1 MIESAIRSFLLSK
14 TSIST
19 AVGGRVYVGEFV
31 PIKRNSK
38 TVDTFEMPNIII
50 ETDPTE
56 RVTNIDG
63 SLQSMQFAK
72 FDIVIKALQFSQAIT
87 IANLLA
93 AAFRGISLG
102 TSITLSDPPSAPIL
116 ISISQVEILGT
127 WNEDERDEGHGTT
140 SKNRVIKL
148 RVGWLEDVS
157 TI

>member
-1 MIESAIRSFLLSK
+1 
-14 TSIST
+14 
-19 AVGGRVYVGEFV
+19 
-31 PIKRNSK
+31 
-38 TVDTFEMPNIII
+38 MPNVII
-50 ETDPTE
+50 ETDPNE

-72 FDIVIKALQFSQAIT
+72 FDIVIKAMQFSQAIT
-87 IANLLA
+87 IANLLG

-102 TSITLSDPPSAPIL
+102 TSITLTDPPSATVL
-116 ISISQVEILGT
+116 VSISQVEILGT

-140 SKNRVIKL
+140 SKNRVIKI